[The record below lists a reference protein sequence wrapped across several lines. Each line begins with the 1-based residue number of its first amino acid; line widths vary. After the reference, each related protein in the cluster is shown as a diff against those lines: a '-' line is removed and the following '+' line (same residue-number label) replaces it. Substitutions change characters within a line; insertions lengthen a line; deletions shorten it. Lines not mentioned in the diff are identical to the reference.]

1 MKCDWPRWE
10 TCTNELNS
18 CNKTTCCL
26 DEFLA
31 FSYTNAGTDDGRH
44 GQSDEFQMLLLCA
57 LSADFCIAG
66 DVTYIGQYDPRYRP
80 WYFETIDKWADTGQT
95 QSFTSPFMTRPS
107 NFLAMSA
114 TMLIPGYSGAD
125 GQDATSGTYVGGCFA
140 GADFNGHEEQLVLF
154 VDGTEFVIT
163 FSTDLADINVAV
175 QAINVVALGAAV
187 SSETADHKL
196 MIRSSSIGAASS
208 VRIGPSSGSTIQGSF
223 CDASMAAERAGPI
236 R

>member
-1 MKCDWPRWE
+1 MKYDWPRWE

-44 GQSDEFQMLLLCA
+44 G
-57 LSADFCIAG
+57 

-95 QSFTSPFMTRPS
+95 ESFTSPFMTRPS

-125 GQDATSGTYVGGCFA
+125 GQDATSGTYVGGWFT
-140 GADFNGHEEQLVLF
+140 GADFTGHEELDCGR
-154 VDGTEFVIT
+154 DGVC
-163 FSTDLADINVAV
+163 
-175 QAINVVALGAAV
+175 
-187 SSETADHKL
+187 DHIL
-196 MIRSSSIGAASS
+196 
-208 VRIGPSSGSTIQGSF
+208 
-223 CDASMAAERAGPI
+223 D
-236 R
+236 